1 MLFLKPK
8 DVAKTL
14 NTSPTKVSMFA
25 TDIEQAR
32 VYTFTKTALGSFLF
46 QEKDIEILK
55 EYGDL
60 MRFFNRKKEALEML
74 SQQVKAMPV
83 EQDKRPDWSKYLRN
97 AKFLF

>member
-14 NTSPTKVSMFA
+14 NTSPTRISAFA

-32 VYTFTKTALGSFLF
+32 VYSFSKTALGSFLF
-46 QEKDIEILK
+46 QEKDIVVLK

-74 SQQVKAMPV
+74 SQQVKVMPV
-83 EQDKRPDWSKYLRN
+83 DQDKRPEWAKYLRN